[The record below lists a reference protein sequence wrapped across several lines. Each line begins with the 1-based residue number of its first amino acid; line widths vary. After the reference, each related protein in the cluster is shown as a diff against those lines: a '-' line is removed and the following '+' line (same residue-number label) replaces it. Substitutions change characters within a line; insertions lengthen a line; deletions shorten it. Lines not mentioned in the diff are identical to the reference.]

1 VNNPHGLG
9 DRLGF
14 AEMISAETDDRHAI
28 GMTAKRSVSDRFMR
42 GRHRL
47 YGAAIARDMRERRS

>member
-1 VNNPHGLG
+1 MA
-9 DRLGF
+9 LGF
-14 AEMISAETDDRHAI
+14 AEMITAETDDRHAI
-28 GMTAKRSVSDRFMR
+28 GMTAKRSARDRFVC